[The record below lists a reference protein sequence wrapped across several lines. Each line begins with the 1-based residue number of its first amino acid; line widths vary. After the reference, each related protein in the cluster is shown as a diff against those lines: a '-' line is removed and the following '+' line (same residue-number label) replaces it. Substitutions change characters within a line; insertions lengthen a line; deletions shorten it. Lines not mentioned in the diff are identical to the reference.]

1 MQLYFAADIA
11 KVKSS
16 FLISIYFQYRFMFGL
31 AVVPSVIQFIG
42 FLFMPDTPRWLI
54 SKGRFDKARTVL
66 QRFRGPAVDVDDEI
80 TDISI
85 SIQQDAENRKFRAR
99 NDNVHIDILLYVS
112 AEEMQI
118 RPSDHFQFFV

>member
-1 MQLYFAADIA
+1 
-11 KVKSS
+11 
-16 FLISIYFQYRFMFGL
+16 MFGL